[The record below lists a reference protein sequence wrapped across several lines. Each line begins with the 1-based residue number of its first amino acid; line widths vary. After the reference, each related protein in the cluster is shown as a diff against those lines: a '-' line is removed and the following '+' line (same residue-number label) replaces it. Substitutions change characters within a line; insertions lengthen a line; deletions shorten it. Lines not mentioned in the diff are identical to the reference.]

1 MLTMRFSGIQTISVA
16 SCARVEG
23 LMSLDVGPS
32 PWAKPNGLS
41 AHSALKWTEFGV
53 SPIFIHFQT
62 HPNHTVGHVY
72 IYINNIYTLY
82 IYVSLHPLL
91 KCGLYTEFLFHK
103 SARKLPIV
111 RVIPGQFSL
120 GTTPGEDQTNS
131 GPRRWAIPKYP
142 GHLAHRSHRYA
153 GFCGDSTCD
162 QSFTMA
168 IWVNQLH

>member
-1 MLTMRFSGIQTISVA
+1 MDRI
-16 SCARVEG
+16 
-23 LMSLDVGPS
+23 
-32 PWAKPNGLS
+32 W
-41 AHSALKWTEFGV
+41 GV
-53 SPIFIHFQT
+53 SHF
-62 HPNHTVGHVY
+62 HPFSDTPKSYCWSCIY